1 MALKDAG
8 AAQDRCRLL
17 EAELK
22 TMRSEHAEEARGRQ
36 AEEQK
41 MKARED
47 AVRGRDAELKQL
59 AKA

>member
-8 AAQDRCRLL
+8 AAQDRCQLL

-22 TMRSEHAEEARGRQ
+22 TLHNEHAEEACGRK
-36 AEEQK
+36 AEEER

-47 AVRGRDAELKQL
+47 AVRGRDAEQWQ
-59 AKA
+59 